1 MQEIPSESDNSNLIK
16 KVGTPISKF
25 MDLIRSSIIESG
37 NVRTYMKKVII
48 TESKPLFQQK
58 QATKTNFDLMEFK
71 YINLLTTIININSFL
86 FVAGAF
92 AKLKMSWKF
101 IGILL
106 TVTYVDLSWNLKAL
120 GEIIKNRISQKDTV
134 IHYWHK

>member
-58 QATKTNFDLMEFK
+58 
-71 YINLLTTIININSFL
+71 
-86 FVAGAF
+86 
-92 AKLKMSWKF
+92 
-101 IGILL
+101 
-106 TVTYVDLSWNLKAL
+106 
-120 GEIIKNRISQKDTV
+120 
-134 IHYWHK
+134 